1 MSDPAD
7 DPADTPYVHQV
18 LYTNDLI
25 RIISTWLGAL
35 FTVAEPERVRRA
47 LQHVLDIW
55 PRQVEMFE
63 NMRRIAQKVEERER
77 NKSQSP
83 KGGGN

>member
-1 MSDPAD
+1 MSDPTD
-7 DPADTPYVHQV
+7 DPDDTPYLHQV

-35 FTVAEPERVRRA
+35 FTVADPERVRRA
-47 LQHVLDIW
+47 LQHVLDNW

-63 NMRRIAQKVEERER
+63 NMRRIAQQVEERK
-77 NKSQSP
+77 KSQSP
-83 KGGGN
+83 KGGRN

>member
-1 MSDPAD
+1 MSDPTD
-7 DPADTPYVHQV
+7 DPDDTPYVHQV

-35 FTVAEPERVRRA
+35 FTVADPERVRRA
-47 LQHVLDIW
+47 LQHVLDSW

-63 NMRRIAQKVEERER
+63 NMRRIAQQVEER
-77 NKSQSP
+77 NKRQSQ